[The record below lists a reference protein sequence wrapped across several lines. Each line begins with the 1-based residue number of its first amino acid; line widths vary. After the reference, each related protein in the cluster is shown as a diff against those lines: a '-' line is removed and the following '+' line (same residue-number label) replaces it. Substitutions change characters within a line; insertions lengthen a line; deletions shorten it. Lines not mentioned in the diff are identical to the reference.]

1 MKECKYCGT
10 SYKDE
15 LTACPNC
22 GGNLF
27 YSGEEL
33 AEAEEYAK
41 KERENQQRA
50 IAEPKS
56 RAGKVAGIV
65 VGIVVLIAVIIA
77 VASNAYNN
85 HAVSSGLS
93 RADMEEAYNR
103 GMAYYSNKD
112 YVAAIAELKNV
123 STESKYYNEASETL
137 KNAVVAY
144 SENALSRVTT
154 YANNEDYEMACSVLT
169 EVLQTIPSD
178 LQIDETSI
186 VSSLQDS
193 AFNIAEDCLAGG
205 DYSNA
210 IPLLRTANGLAANA
224 AIDSLLEKSVGEY
237 RDMTIAQANAAL
249 DDEGYEAAVAIVN
262 QSLSVLPDDATMLH
276 LIEEYEAHKPIL
288 LSTFKVFESSNVY
301 YDESA
306 EDIVGNVYTDTY
318 CLRGDMYETM
328 FAGGLKKD
336 GDSYLEIYI
345 GGEYTTFSATIAPS
359 NEWKRRS
366 EYPNC
371 TVDIYGD
378 DVLLKS
384 NSLNCK
390 DTAFNISAD
399 ISNVNYLKI
408 KVTNCIYDGE
418 VLLINPV
425 VSR

>member
-65 VGIVVLIAVIIA
+65 VGIVVLIAAIIA

-123 STESKYYNEASETL
+123 STESKYYSEASETL

-178 LQIDETSI
+178 LQIDEASI

-193 AFNIAEDCLAGG
+193 AFNIAKNCLSAG
-205 DYSNA
+205 DYPDA
-210 IPLLRTANGLAANA
+210 IPLLRSANELAANTD
-224 AIDSLLEKSVGEY
+224 IDALLEKSIGEY
-237 RDMTIAQANAAL
+237 RDMTIAQTNTAL
-249 DDEGYEAAVAIVN
+249 DSEGYEAAVVIVN
-262 QSLSVLPDDATMLH
+262 KALSVLPNDTALLRLSETC
-276 LIEEYEAHKPIL
+276 EAYKPIP
-288 LSTFKVFESSNVY
+288 LSDFKTIGSYSFERV
-301 YDESA
+301 DMA
-306 EDIVGNVYTDTY
+306 EDIVGNEYANPYVLT
-318 CLRGDMYETM
+318 GSMSSSW
-328 FAGGLKKD
+328 GG
-336 GDSYLEIYI
+336 GVPYWEVFV
-345 GGEYTTFSATIAPS
+345 GGEYATLSVVIAPS
-359 NEWKRRS
+359 DGWNWRE
-366 EYPNC
+366 EYPDC
-371 TVDIYGD
+371 IVGVYGD
-378 DVLLKS
+378 DTLLEQYTV
-384 NSLNCK
+384 NYK
-390 DTAFNISAD
+390 DLAFKASVD
-399 ISNVNYLKI
+399 ITGINYLKFTI
-408 KVTNCIYDGE
+408 NDFNLWDQI
-418 VLLINPV
+418 LLVDPF
-425 VSR
+425 VSK